1 MMRGKPTDPATMA
14 PVALYIRAAEGDP
27 ADTLEIQLRRLEAY
41 ARRND
46 LDPVRVY
53 FETRGSRTQF
63 DGMMAE
69 ATRGKTPFRRILV
82 VDYRRFAGDLDVFR
96 RWTDRLE
103 EHGVSVVSLTESPG
117 GD

>member
-1 MMRGKPTDPATMA
+1 MRREPGDPVPMT

-27 ADTLEIQLRRLEAY
+27 DNTLQIQLERLGAYVRRIDLEQVRAY
-41 ARRND
+41 FD
-46 LDPVRVY
+46 VL
-53 FETRGSRTQF
+53 GSRTQF

-69 ATRGKTPFRRILV
+69 ATSGRPPFRRILV
-82 VDYRRFAGDLDVFR
+82 VNCRRFAADPEQFR

-103 EHGVSVVSLTESPG
+103 EHGVSVVSITESPG